1 MLVWS
6 GGTISG
12 CVLRRVQQVRNVWSS
27 WWWWWK
33 ETGSEQQSPL
43 SRSQDLLILV
53 SEQLKFSV
61 LVSSRE
67 FLNKRE
73 SCIQE
78 EVCVKCQSANW
89 EQRWWQS
96 AAVTRAGRVFLSF
109 SFCGFKVFI
118 LSVTQCY
125 LHRDRR
131 GWEVSRLLSS
141 SWQAD
146 PYCSLLSSETEG
158 RSRGGSTGIQAED
171 DSGNVLY
178 IIIRHWGL
186 NLYLSLSSTNSH
198 TVTQSYQPLDLW
210 DRVIMG
216 TCKSILP
223 GVRICACG
231 WTNNSSTNQRRM
243 RNGLLENNGGFSRC
257 RRRCCSNSS
266 VRAGE

>member
-33 ETGSEQQSPL
+33 ESGSEQQSPL

-89 EQRWWQS
+89 EQRWWALLS
-96 AAVTRAGRVFLSF
+96 HGPGGFFYLFLSVGLKFLFCLSRSVISTETEEDERFRVSSPRAGRPILIAAYFHQRQKDAAEEVQL
-109 SFCGFKVFI
+109 GFKPRTTRGTYCTSSSDTEVLISISVFHPQI
-118 LSVTQCY
+118 VTQ
-125 LHRDRR
+125 
-131 GWEVSRLLSS
+131 
-141 SWQAD
+141 
-146 PYCSLLSSETEG
+146 
-158 RSRGGSTGIQAED
+158 
-171 DSGNVLY
+171 
-178 IIIRHWGL
+178 
-186 NLYLSLSSTNSH
+186 
-198 TVTQSYQPLDLW
+198 
-210 DRVIMG
+210 
-216 TCKSILP
+216 
-223 GVRICACG
+223 
-231 WTNNSSTNQRRM
+231 
-243 RNGLLENNGGFSRC
+243 
-257 RRRCCSNSS
+257 
-266 VRAGE
+266 

>member
-1 MLVWS
+1 MCSFLVGS
-6 GGTISG
+6 FLTRGNPVFKRK
-12 CVLRRVQQVRNVWSS
+12 CVWNVRVQ
-27 WWWWWK
+27 
-33 ETGSEQQSPL
+33 TGNSGDDRALL
-43 SRSQDLLILV
+43 SHGPGG
-53 SEQLKFSV
+53 F
-61 LVSSRE
+61 
-67 FLNKRE
+67 
-73 SCIQE
+73 
-78 EVCVKCQSANW
+78 
-89 EQRWWQS
+89 
-96 AAVTRAGRVFLSF
+96 FLSF

-243 RNGLLENNGGFSRC
+243 SNGLLENNGGFSRC